1 MEKKELVDKMESWI
15 QKKHAESVRETC
27 TIHTNFIFKQPE
39 DYDAALAEP
48 LRNIW
53 TSIGTIAVKG
63 VFHEIHVGFLT
74 VDVYRLRDAW
84 NDRNINLKQVV
95 LAELRR
101 GYVEFA
107 KSRGFSLSAWYPVV
121 ITNVWLVNDQLV
133 IEVPCS
139 KFSVAYPHLAR
150 ILASAE
156 YNAFIGQ
163 LNRHS
168 RL

>member
-1 MEKKELVDKMESWI
+1 MTRKEIGSKMEAWI
-15 QKKHAESVRETC
+15 QQKNAESVRETC
-27 TIHTNFIFKQPE
+27 TIHTNCIFKKPR
-39 DYDAALAEP
+39 DYDLALAEP

-53 TSIGTIAVKG
+53 TTIGTIVVKG
-63 VFHEIHVGFLT
+63 VFPEIHVGFLT
-74 VDVYRLRDAW
+74 VDVYRLRDTW

-95 LAELRR
+95 LTELRR

-107 KSRGFSLSAWYPVV
+107 DSKGIPLSAWHSVV
-121 ITNVWLVNDQLV
+121 ITNVWLIKNQLI

-139 KFSVAYPHLAR
+139 EFSVSHPHLAR

-156 YNAFIGQ
+156 YNAFIEQ

-168 RL
+168 TL

>member
-1 MEKKELVDKMESWI
+1 MEAWI
-15 QKKHAESVRETC
+15 QKKNAESVRETC
-27 TIHTNFIFKQPE
+27 TIHTSFIFKQPE
-39 DYDAALAEP
+39 DYDAALSEP
-48 LRNIW
+48 LRKIW
-53 TSIGTIAVKG
+53 TSIGTIVVKG
-63 VFHEIHVGFLT
+63 EFPEIHIGFLA
-74 VDVYRLRDAW
+74 VDVYRLRDTW

-107 KSRGFSLSAWYPVV
+107 KSRGFALSKWYPVV
-121 ITNVWLVNDQLV
+121 ITNVWLVNDWLI

-139 KFSVAYPHLAR
+139 EFSVSHPHLAR

-156 YNAFIGQ
+156 YNAFIEQ

-168 RL
+168 TL